1 MPRTPHNLQAW
12 QHGHDFLPDRSAA
25 ERSTGWV
32 MALTAAMMVLEIM
45 VGTLTQ
51 SMALL
56 ADGWHM
62 ATHVAAF
69 GIAIY
74 AYRYART
81 HARDP
86 RFAYGTGKVTE
97 LGGFASALALAFV
110 ALAMTIE
117 SLQRL
122 FAPRD
127 IAFDEALWVAALGL
141 LVNLASAWILA
152 REGGHSH
159 HHHAHHDDH
168 DHHDDQDHDD
178 HDDHEHTQ
186 DHNLRAA
193 YLHVIADALTS
204 VLAIV
209 ALIAGKW
216 LGWTWLDPVMGLV
229 GAVLI
234 LRWAYGL
241 VRTTSRV
248 LLDGVDHDATL
259 VQIRAAIEASPEA
272 APRGDHV
279 TDLHVWNI
287 APGRLAATIS
297 ILSHD
302 PEPPAGYRARLQGIA
317 GLAHVVVEVSRC
329 EDSVCRQER
338 SAW

>member
-1 MPRTPHNLQAW
+1 VNQNHRNQQSW

-32 MALTAAMMVLEIM
+32 MALTAAMMVLEIL

-86 RFAYGTGKVTE
+86 RFAFGTGKVTE

-110 ALAMTIE
+110 ALAMTVE
-117 SLQRL
+117 SVQRL
-122 FAPRD
+122 FAPRN
-127 IAFDEALWVAALGL
+127 IAFDEALWVAMLGL

-152 REGGHSH
+152 REGGHTH
-159 HHHAHHDDH
+159 HHHDHDHDHDQEHHDDH
-168 DHHDDQDHDD
+168 A
-178 HDDHEHTQ
+178 HTQ

-216 LGWTWLDPVMGLV
+216 LGWAWLDPIMGLV
-229 GAVLI
+229 GAALI

-241 VRTTSRV
+241 VRMTSRV

-259 VQIRAAIEASPEA
+259 GQIRAAIESNPQA
-272 APRGDHV
+272 APRSDRV
-279 TDLHVWNI
+279 TDLHVWSI

-297 ILSHD
+297 VLAHD
-302 PEPPAGYRARLQGIA
+302 PDVPAAYRARLAGIA
-317 GLAHVVVEVSRC
+317 GLAHVVVEVNRC
-329 EDSVCRQER
+329 EDTVCNQER

>member
-1 MPRTPHNLQAW
+1 MSQNHHNLKAW
-12 QHGHDFLPDRSAA
+12 QHGHDFLSDRSAA

-32 MALTAAMMVLEIM
+32 MALTAAMMVLEIL

-62 ATHVAAF
+62 ATHVVAF

-110 ALAMTIE
+110 ALAMTVE

-122 FAPRD
+122 VAPRN

-152 REGGHSH
+152 REGGHTH
-159 HHHAHHDDH
+159 REHDH
-168 DHHDDQDHDD
+168 DHHDDH

-216 LGWTWLDPVMGLV
+216 LGWAWLDPIMGLV
-229 GAVLI
+229 GAALI

-259 VQIRAAIEASPEA
+259 AQIRAAIEADPQA
-272 APRGDHV
+272 APRGDRV
-279 TDLHVWNI
+279 TDLHVWSI
-287 APGRLAATIS
+287 APGRLAAT
-297 ILSHD
+297 LCVLAHD
-302 PEPPAGYRARLQGIA
+302 PDAPSAYRARLANIP
-317 GLAHVVVEVSRC
+317 GLAHVVVEVNRC
-329 EDSVCRQER
+329 EDAACSQE
-338 SAW
+338 

>member
-1 MPRTPHNLQAW
+1 MSQNHHNLQAW
-12 QHGHDFLPDRSAA
+12 QHGHDFLPDRSGA

-32 MALTAAMMVLEIM
+32 MALTAAMMVLEIL
-45 VGTLTQ
+45 VGTLTE

-110 ALAMTIE
+110 AVAMIVE
-117 SLQRL
+117 SMQRL

-152 REGGHSH
+152 REGGH
-159 HHHAHHDDH
+159 AHHDHAHDHGHDH
-168 DHHDDQDHDD
+168 DHH

-216 LGWTWLDPVMGLV
+216 LGLTWLDPVMGLV
-229 GAVLI
+229 GAALI

-259 VQIRAAIEASPEA
+259 AQIRAAIETDPQA
-272 APRGDHV
+272 AQRGDRV

-287 APGRLAATIS
+287 APGRLATTIS
-297 ILSHD
+297 VLAHD
-302 PEPPAGYRARLQGIA
+302 PDAPSAYRRRLEHIP
-317 GLAHVVVEVSRC
+317 GLVHVVVEVNRC
-329 EDSVCRQER
+329 EDKACSQER
-338 SAW
+338 STW

>member
-1 MPRTPHNLQAW
+1 MSQNHHNLQAW
-12 QHGHDFLPDRSAA
+12 QHGHDFLTDRSAA

-32 MALTAAMMVLEIM
+32 MALTAAMMVLEIL

-110 ALAMTIE
+110 AIAMIVE
-117 SLQRL
+117 SSQRL
-122 FAPRD
+122 FTPRD

-152 REGGHSH
+152 REGGHRH
-159 HHHAHHDDH
+159 HHHEHDH
-168 DHHDDQDHDD
+168 DHGHDD

-216 LGWTWLDPVMGLV
+216 LGLTWLDPIMGLV

-248 LLDGVDHDATL
+248 LLDGVDHDVTL
-259 VQIRAAIEASPEA
+259 SQIRAAIESDPQA
-272 APRGDHV
+272 APRGDRV
-279 TDLHVWNI
+279 TDLHVWNV

-297 ILSHD
+297 VLAHD
-302 PEPPAGYRARLQGIA
+302 PDAPSAYRARLNHIP
-317 GLAHVVVEVSRC
+317 GLAHVVVEVNRC
-329 EDSVCRQER
+329 EDRTCSQER
-338 SAW
+338 STW

>member
-1 MPRTPHNLQAW
+1 MTQKHHNLQSW

-25 ERSTGWV
+25 ERSTFWV
-32 MALTAAMMVLEIM
+32 MALTAAMMVLEII

-110 ALAMTIE
+110 ALAMSVE

-127 IAFDEALWVAALGL
+127 IAFDEALWVALLGL
-141 LVNLASAWILA
+141 AVNLVSAWILA
-152 REGGHSH
+152 REGGHAH
-159 HHHAHHDDH
+159 HHHDDH
-168 DHHDDQDHDD
+168 GHDHD
-178 HDDHEHTQ
+178 HPHEHELTQ

-216 LGWTWLDPVMGLV
+216 LGFSWLDPVMGLV
-229 GAVLI
+229 GAALI

-248 LLDGVDHDATL
+248 LLDGVDHDAT
-259 VQIRAAIEASPEA
+259 VGQIRSAIESDPEA
-272 APRGDHV
+272 ARRGDRV
-279 TDLHVWNI
+279 TDLHVWSI
-287 APGRLAATIS
+287 APGRLAATICVLAHVPDTPS
-297 ILSHD
+297 
-302 PEPPAGYRARLQGIA
+302 AYRARLA
-317 GLAHVVVEVSRC
+317 VVPGLAHVVVEVNRC
-329 EDSVCRQER
+329 EDKACSQER
-338 SAW
+338 STW